1 MTFCIGVRVQEGLI
15 ALADT
20 QIVRGEQI
28 SSKAKLS
35 QFKQGEHSAF
45 LMTSGLRSVRDKTVM
60 RLEDRLADATPYS
73 RVHQL
78 ASAFGNELKSVR
90 EEDEQALKAGGLSF
104 NLHAILGGQFG
115 RDAEPV
121 LFQVFP
127 EGNWVDATPDS
138 PYFIIGRT
146 SYGKP
151 ILDRLL
157 RYDTPLDQA
166 LALAYLA
173 FDATRASVVD
183 VDFPI
188 DVVVL
193 RTGSP
198 ALHRSRF
205 TAAELG
211 RAHDWW
217 HAQLQSALNAFPMDW
232 SKRLHEASTL
242 IDGAGAG
249 GSMARDSETEHSA
262 GAAADRDAGAE
273 AAGAGTPGRST

>member
-1 MTFCIGVRVQEGLI
+1 MTFCIGVRVEAGLV

-35 QFKQGEHSAF
+35 QISQDDRSAF

-60 RLEDRLADATPYS
+60 RLEDKLAVEPPFT

-90 EEDEQALKAGGLSF
+90 EEDELALKAGGLSF
-104 NLHAILGGQFG
+104 NLHAILGGQFAND
-115 RDAEPV
+115 REPA

-157 RYDTPLDQA
+157 RYDTPIDQA

-188 DVVVL
+188 DVVVMHA
-193 RTGSP
+193 GSSVM
-198 ALHRSRF
+198 HRSRF

-211 RAHDWW
+211 PTHDWW
-217 HAQLQSALNAFPMDW
+217 HDRLQSALTEVPMAW
-232 SKRLHEASTL
+232 SKRLAEPST
-242 IDGAGAG
+242 IISSDPSG
-249 GSMARDSETEHSA
+249 RQRIE
-262 GAAADRDAGAE
+262 DAPE
-273 AAGAGTPGRST
+273 

>member
-1 MTFCIGVRVQEGLI
+1 M

-20 QIVRGEQI
+20 QIVRGEQV

-35 QFKQGEHSAF
+35 QIDQGDRSAF

-60 RLEDRLADATPYS
+60 RLEDRLAGSPHFA

-78 ASAFGNELKSVR
+78 ASAFGNELKMVR
-90 EEDEQALKAGGLSF
+90 DEDEQALRAGGLSF

-115 RDAEPV
+115 NDPEPT

-157 RYDTPLDQA
+157 RYDTPIEQA
-166 LALAYLA
+166 LALCYLA

-188 DVVVL
+188 DVVIL
-193 RTGSP
+193 RRGENQ
-198 ALHRSRF
+198 LRRSRF
-205 TAAELG
+205 TATELG
-211 RAHDWW
+211 PAHDWW
-217 HAQLQSALNAFPMDW
+217 HDRLKAALNAFPMDW
-232 SKRLHEASTL
+232 SQQLWQVAAS
-242 IDGAGAG
+242 
-249 GSMARDSETEHSA
+249 
-262 GAAADRDAGAE
+262 
-273 AAGAGTPGRST
+273 GTPGPAALVRPANPPRQTGKGRTA

>member
-20 QIVRGEQI
+20 QIVRGEQT

-35 QFKQGEHSAF
+35 EFNQGEHAAF

-60 RLEDRLADATPYS
+60 RLEDKLADATPFS

-78 ASAFGNELKSVR
+78 ATAFGNKLKIVR
-90 EEDEQALKAGGLSF
+90 EEDEQALKAGGLNF
-104 NLHAILGGQFG
+104 NLHAILGGQFE

-188 DVVVL
+188 DVIVL

-217 HAQLQSALNAFPMDW
+217 HARLQSALNAFPMDW
-232 SKRLHEASTL
+232 SKRLHEDSSL
-242 IDGAGAG
+242 IDGASAG
-249 GSMARDSETEHSA
+249 GSMARDGETAHYA
-262 GAAADRDAGAE
+262 AAAAADGNAGDE
-273 AAGAGTPGRST
+273 AGGAG

>member
-1 MTFCIGVRVQEGLI
+1 MTFCIGVRVREGLV

-35 QFKQGEHSAF
+35 QFAQGDRSAF

-60 RLEDRLADATPYS
+60 QLEDALVGQPPFA

-78 ASAFGNELKSVR
+78 ASAFGNELKRVR
-90 EEDEQALKAGGLSF
+90 GEDEQALKAGGLSF
-104 NLHAILGGQFG
+104 NLHAILGGQLE

-151 ILDRLL
+151 LLDRLL

-188 DVVVL
+188 DVMVL
-193 RTGSP
+193 HAGSQ

-205 TAAELG
+205 SAAELG
-211 RAHDWW
+211 TAHAWW
-217 HAQLQSALNAFPMDW
+217 HERLRSALAAFPMDW

-242 IDGAGAG
+242 GNDSSNNDVRPIGARIE
-249 GSMARDSETEHSA
+249 S
-262 GAAADRDAGAE
+262 
-273 AAGAGTPGRST
+273 TPD

>member
-1 MTFCIGVRVQEGLI
+1 VTFCIGVRVREGLV

-20 QIVRGEQI
+20 QIVRGEQV

-35 QFKQGEHSAF
+35 QIAQGRHSAL

-60 RLEDRLADATPYS
+60 RLEDRLAVEPPFT

-78 ASAFGNELKSVR
+78 ASAFGNELKRVR
-90 EEDEQALKAGGLSF
+90 EEDEQALRVGGLSF
-104 NLHAILGGQFG
+104 NLHAILGGQFDN
-115 RDAEPV
+115 DAEPS

-157 RYDTPLDQA
+157 RYDTPIDKA

-188 DVVVL
+188 DVIVM

-211 RAHDWW
+211 SAHDWW
-217 HAQLQSALNAFPMDW
+217 HDRLQAALEAFPMDW
-232 SKRLHEASTL
+232 SRRLDDPSSL
-242 IDGAGAG
+242 VGNDPG
-249 GSMARDSETEHSA
+249 GRRRIE
-262 GAAADRDAGAE
+262 DA
-273 AAGAGTPGRST
+273 PD

>member
-1 MTFCIGVRVQEGLI
+1 MTFCIGVRVQEGLV

-35 QFKQGEHSAF
+35 QLAQGDRSAF

-60 RLEDRLADATPYS
+60 QLEDALAGTPPFS

-78 ASAFGNELKSVR
+78 ASAFGNELKRVR

-104 NLHAILGGQFG
+104 NLHAILGGQFDN
-115 RDAEPV
+115 DAEPT
-121 LFQVFP
+121 LYQVFP

-188 DVVVL
+188 DVTVL
-193 RTGSP
+193 RTGSTAP
-198 ALHRSRF
+198 QRSRF

-211 RAHDWW
+211 PAHDWW
-217 HAQLQSALNAFPMDW
+217 HERLKSALDAFPMDW
-232 SKRLHEASTL
+232 SRRLQEPPTVA
-242 IDGAGAG
+242 
-249 GSMARDSETEHSA
+249 
-262 GAAADRDAGAE
+262 
-273 AAGAGTPGRST
+273 

>member
-1 MTFCIGVRVQEGLI
+1 MTFCIGVRVQQGLV

-20 QIVRGEQI
+20 QIVRGEQV
-28 SSKAKLS
+28 SSKSKLS
-35 QFKQGEHSAF
+35 QIVQGDRAAF

-60 RLEDRLADATPYS
+60 RLEDRLAAEPPFT

-78 ASAFGNELKSVR
+78 ASAFGNELKAVR
-90 EEDEQALKAGGLSF
+90 DEDEQALKIGGLSF

-115 RDAEPV
+115 NDPV
-121 LFQVFP
+121 PSLFQVFP

-157 RYDTPLDQA
+157 RYDTSIEQA

-188 DVVVL
+188 DVIVM
-193 RTGSP
+193 RTGTST
-198 ALHRSRF
+198 LHRSRF

-211 RAHDWW
+211 PTHDWW
-217 HAQLQSALNAFPMDW
+217 HDRLRSALEDFPLSW
-232 SKRLHEASTL
+232 SQRLNDPAS
-242 IDGAGAG
+242 IV
-249 GSMARDSETEHSA
+249 H
-262 GAAADRDAGAE
+262 
-273 AAGAGTPGRST
+273 GTAQGPGRIEDPAD

>member
-1 MTFCIGVRVQEGLI
+1 MTFCIGVRVQEGLV

-35 QFKQGEHSAF
+35 EFSQGEHSAF

-60 RLEDRLADATPYS
+60 RLQDRLVDAPPFA

-78 ASAFGNELKSVR
+78 ASSFGTELKSVR

-104 NLHAILGGQFG
+104 NLHAILGGQFAK
-115 RDAEPV
+115 DAEPA

-157 RYDTPLDQA
+157 RHDTPLDQA

-188 DVVVL
+188 DVSVL
-193 RTGSP
+193 RTGNP
-198 ALHRSRF
+198 MLHRSRF

-211 RAHDWW
+211 HVHDWW
-217 HAQLQSALNAFPMDW
+217 HDRLKSALDAFPMAW
-232 SKRLHEASTL
+232 STRLRDPSTVVGAIGSGRGAPGVQQASSVPGTSN
-242 IDGAGAG
+242 
-249 GSMARDSETEHSA
+249 GSD
-262 GAAADRDAGAE
+262 
-273 AAGAGTPGRST
+273 

>member
-1 MTFCIGVRVQEGLI
+1 LTFCIGVRVQQGLV

-35 QFKQGEHSAF
+35 RIDHGDRSAF
-45 LMTSGLRSVRDKTVM
+45 LMTSGLRSVRDKTAM
-60 RLEDRLADATPYS
+60 RLEDELAALPAAFP
-73 RVHQL
+73 RMHQL
-78 ASAFGNELKSVR
+78 ASAFGSQLKRVR
-90 EEDEQALKAGGLSF
+90 EEDEEALKAGGLTF
-104 NLHAILGGQFG
+104 NLHAILGGQFAK
-115 RDAEPV
+115 DPEPT

-157 RYDTPLDQA
+157 RYDTPLQQA
-166 LALAYLA
+166 VALAYLA

-188 DVVVL
+188 DVIIMQAGEREL
-193 RTGSP
+193 R
-198 ALHRSRF
+198 RSRF
-205 TAAELG
+205 TAADLG
-211 RAHDWW
+211 TAHDWW
-217 HAQLQSALNAFPMDW
+217 HQRLKSSLDQFPMDW
-232 SKRLHEASTL
+232 SQRLW
-242 IDGAGAG
+242 
-249 GSMARDSETEHSA
+249 SA
-262 GAAADRDAGAE
+262 TAATIGERAPEPLR
-273 AAGAGTPGRST
+273 

>member
-35 QFKQGEHSAF
+35 EFSQGEHSAF

-60 RLEDRLADATPYS
+60 RLEDRLVDAPPFS

-104 NLHAILGGQFG
+104 NLHAILGGQFEK
-115 RDAEPV
+115 DPEPV

-157 RYDTPLDQA
+157 RHDTPLDQA

-188 DVVVL
+188 DVIVL

-198 ALHRSRF
+198 VLHRSRF

-211 RAHDWW
+211 RVHDWW
-217 HAQLQSALNAFPMDW
+217 HDRLKSALDGFPMEW
-232 SKRLHEASTL
+232 SRRLNDPSTIVSGTGMGHGAPVAPPASAPVTPP
-242 IDGAGAG
+242 GAG
-249 GSMARDSETEHSA
+249 GRDDT
-262 GAAADRDAGAE
+262 
-273 AAGAGTPGRST
+273 TGRSTG